1 MHTSSLCITQPKYS
15 QLVEQSHDT
24 FSFYH
29 HPHSVY
35 CTHCISMKLGTNN
48 RIWETTERRRRK
60 KSTTTYFL
68 VGRGRKNV
76 RLITVLHCTV
86 LSLPL
91 LLLSILPGCNML
103 CCAPFFWNS
112 ICSVCYIHLS
122 LCILLRLIHFQFRFF
137 TLIHRFLVCLSLSR
151 SRSRSL
157 SLLLYLCA
165 SHLAS
170 FIILIAVNFG
180 MCTLVKM
187 FRLWWLDFNYLLIH
201 YQIFSYKTYEKFRLS
216 AVWIVLNQLK
226 FRIESIV

>member
-1 MHTSSLCITQPKYS
+1 MIPSVSTIIHIVCTVHTVYPWNLEPITEYEKQ
-15 QLVEQSHDT
+15 QRE
-24 FSFYH
+24 
-29 HPHSVY
+29 
-35 CTHCISMKLGTNN
+35 
-48 RIWETTERRRRK
+48 EEEK

-157 SLLLYLCA
+157 SLFYSICA
-165 SHLAS
+165 
-170 FIILIAVNFG
+170 
-180 MCTLVKM
+180 
-187 FRLWWLDFNYLLIH
+187 LLILLR
-201 YQIFSYKTYEKFRLS
+201 S
-216 AVWIVLNQLK
+216 
-226 FRIESIV
+226 